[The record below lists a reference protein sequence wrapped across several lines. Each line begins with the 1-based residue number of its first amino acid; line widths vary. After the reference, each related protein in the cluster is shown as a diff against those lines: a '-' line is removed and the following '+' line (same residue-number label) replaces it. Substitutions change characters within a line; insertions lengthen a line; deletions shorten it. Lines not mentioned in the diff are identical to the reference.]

1 MKYTAILLSILLIS
15 TFGIVI
21 WNMYLPVSS
30 SRNAEFI
37 DYVEYSAKEMYDSN
51 TFLQNHLAPVVEPI
65 VDQLGLG
72 PASPLPNAG
81 PRVLY
86 DPNMPS
92 TVTLTFYVQY
102 GNQENLLPLLDLL
115 HDYNVTKAVFFIE
128 ERFLKDH
135 DFVAKRIEEQGY
147 TIKTWDDLSGYHA
160 PGYLPT
166 TYRGV
171 PLVENEILAQTSKDR
186 DAIEFVRVALHHS
199 DSSVLAFSPKIMTH
213 KLVLEDVLRQ
223 GGKGIVFS
231 DQPAAATNPPSG
243 DDSQVLLPPPVVL
256 ISERNNSVTRINEG
270 EWSMS
275 LLAKQYPSTVIYD
288 ERESAYLITR
298 PIIMGNKT
306 TLEING
312 DKILLLSSSEQNPN
326 PSYLEV
332 RGNAKIVNSNVTSW
346 DPVRARPEID
356 PYIPRPYIVVRGG
369 HMDVLNST
377 ITHLGYSLG
386 GLKDTR
392 YAHAALEYYNAHNF
406 VVANSTIAFNYY
418 GFYSEDSSN
427 FKILHNEIYG
437 QTRYGLDPHTRS
449 SNFVVDSNNVH
460 DNGNQGIIC
469 SLWCDHVTITN
480 NTVEYNVEGIGL
492 HWLTNSS
499 LIKDNVVRFNEKYG
513 VFIQK
518 QSYNNTVENNT
529 IIGNKYGVGI
539 LDGSSDNTIVNNVV
553 AENVLDRIRIDTNA
567 LDNTVRDNRY
577 PSSTG

>member
-1 MKYTAILLSILLIS
+1 MKYTALPLSLLLIG

-30 SRNAEFI
+30 NKNAEFI
-37 DYVEYSAKEMYDSN
+37 DYIDYSAREAYDSN
-51 TFLQNHLAPVVEPI
+51 GFLQGHVAPI
-65 VDQLGLG
+65 VDPIVDKLGLG
-72 PASPLPNAG
+72 PAPPLPNAG
-81 PRVLY
+81 PRVMY

-128 ERFLKDH
+128 DRFLKEH
-135 DFVAKRIEEQGY
+135 DFVAKRIEDQGY
-147 TIKTWDDLSGYHA
+147 AVKTWADLSGYHA
-160 PGYLPT
+160 PGYLPS

-171 PLVENEILAQTSKDR
+171 PLVENEILGQTGKDR

-199 DSSVLAFSPKIMTH
+199 DSSVIAFSPKIMTH

-223 GGKGIVFS
+223 GGKGLVFS
-231 DQPAAATNPPSG
+231 EQPAATAAGQSP
-243 DDSQVLLPPPVVL
+243 DDSQALPPPMVL
-256 ISERNNSVTRINEG
+256 ISEGNSPVTRVSEG
-270 EWSMS
+270 NWTMS
-275 LLAKQYPSTVIYD
+275 LLSKQYPSAVSYD
-288 ERESAYLITR
+288 DSESGYLVTR
-298 PIIMGNKT
+298 PIIMGNNT
-306 TLEING
+306 TLEMNG
-312 DKILLLSSSEQNPN
+312 DKILLLSSSEHN
-326 PSYLEV
+326 PSPSYIEI
-332 RGNAKIVNSNVTSW
+332 RGNAQMVNANVTSW

-377 ITHLGYSLG
+377 ITYLGYSLG

-392 YAHAALEYYNAHNF
+392 YAHAALEYYDAQDF

-418 GFYSEDSSN
+418 GFYSEDSRN

-449 SNFVVDSNNVH
+449 SDFVVDSNNVH

-469 SLWCDHVTITN
+469 SLWCDNVTITN

-499 LIKDNVVRFNEKYG
+499 LIKDNIVRYNEKYG

-518 QSYNNTVENNT
+518 QSYNNTVEGNT

-539 LDGSSDNTIVNNVV
+539 LDGSSRNTIVNNVV
-553 AENVLDRIRIDTNA
+553 ADNVLDRFRIDTNA
-567 LDNTVRDNRY
+567 ADNVVRNNRD
-577 PSSTG
+577 SGSAG

>member
-1 MKYTAILLSILLIS
+1 MKYTSILLSALLAS

-37 DYVEYSAKEMYDSN
+37 DYLGYSAKEAYN
-51 TFLQNHLAPVVEPI
+51 NNEFLQNSIAPI
-65 VDQLGLG
+65 ADQLGFG
-72 PASPLPNAG
+72 PPAPPLNAG
-81 PRVLY
+81 PRILY
-86 DPNMPS
+86 DPSMPS

-115 HDYNVTKAVFFIE
+115 HNYNVTKAVFFME
-128 ERFLKDH
+128 DRYLKEH
-135 DFVAKRIEEQGY
+135 DFVAKRIEDQGY
-147 TIKTWDDLSGYHA
+147 LIKTWDDLSGYKA

-166 TYRGV
+166 VYRGV
-171 PLVENEILAQTSKDR
+171 PLVENEILGQTGRDR
-186 DAIEFVRVALHHS
+186 DAMEFIRVALHHS
-199 DSSVLAFSPKIMTH
+199 DSSVMAFSPKIMAH
-213 KLVLEDVLRQ
+213 KIVLEDVLKQ
-223 GGKGIVFS
+223 AGKGIVFS
-231 DQPAAATNPPSG
+231 EQPAAPPQTA
-243 DDSQVLLPPPVVL
+243 DSQAPPIML
-256 ISERNNSVTRINEG
+256 ISDGNNSVTRVNEG
-270 EWSMS
+270 KWTMA
-275 LLAKQYPSTVIYD
+275 LLAQQYPSAVSYIKQ
-288 ERESAYLITR
+288 ESAYLVTK

-306 TLEING
+306 SLEING
-312 DKILLLSSSEQNPN
+312 VKVLMLSSSERNPN
-326 PSYLEV
+326 PSYLEI
-332 RGNAKIVNSNVTSW
+332 RGQGAIVNSTVTSW
-346 DPVRARPEID
+346 DPVRAKPEID

-369 HMDVLNST
+369 HMDVLNSS

-392 YAHAALEYYNAHNF
+392 YAHAALEYYNSKDF

-427 FKILHNEIYG
+427 FKILNNEIYG

-469 SLWCDHVTITN
+469 SLWCDNVTITN

-499 LIKDNVVRFNEKYG
+499 MIKDNVVRYNEKYG

-518 QSYNNTVENNT
+518 QSYDNIVENNT

-539 LDGSSDNTIVNNVV
+539 LDGSSRNTVANNVV
-553 AENVLDRIRIDTNA
+553 ADNVLEEFRIDTNA
-567 LDNTVRDNRY
+567 VDNAVRDNRD
-577 PSSTG
+577 SVSAG